1 MPTLRQ
7 ATLLTLPDGTYP
19 DGNNLYF
26 RVRNQ
31 GRTREF
37 LYRCTIKG
45 KPTFRSLGSIK
56 KIPTLKEARQRAK
69 EYIPEESVTKILF
82 KDAYEKA
89 LPHLLLHKQW
99 KSPDAPKRFSQYIH
113 NYWMPPFANVYV
125 HLITTEDIASTIKD
139 AWLTK
144 TPSAKLAL
152 GFLRALFKVFVI
164 LGYCESNPAI
174 WENKLEGILP
184 PFTRVHRQEHMPY
197 ISAREARDLIT
208 RLLAPRNYRVGTR
221 VYLLIF
227 VILSALRV
235 GEALSLQWSFIKE
248 SDDLGKY
255 FDIPAELRKGRVNSN
270 HLLPIT
276 KEMGYLLS
284 KIPKDSKYIFSS
296 YKTHRPINRTCAT
309 KIFSELD
316 IPCSFH
322 GFRSTFRVWAAENS
336 LDHDA
341 SEFILSHEIGTKVT
355 RSYYRTDLYH
365 KRKEILTQ
373 WNKYLFSLINTEV

>member
-1 MPTLRQ
+1 MATLRQ
-7 ATLLTLPDGTYP
+7 ATLFTLPDGIYP
-19 DGNNLYF
+19 DGGNLYF

-89 LPHLLLHKQW
+89 LPHLLLQKQW

-113 NYWMPPFANVYV
+113 NYWMPSFANVYV
-125 HLITTEDIASTIKD
+125 HLITTEDIANTIKD

-152 GFLRALFKVFVI
+152 GFLRALFKVFII
-164 LGYCESNPAI
+164 LGYCESNPAV

-184 PFTRVHRQEHMPY
+184 PFARMHKQEHMPY
-197 ISAREARDLIT
+197 ISSREARDLIT

-235 GEALSLQWSFIKE
+235 GEALSLQWSFIK
-248 SDDLGKY
+248 
-255 FDIPAELRKGRVNSN
+255 R
-270 HLLPIT
+270 
-276 KEMGYLLS
+276 
-284 KIPKDSKYIFSS
+284 
-296 YKTHRPINRTCAT
+296 
-309 KIFSELD
+309 
-316 IPCSFH
+316 
-322 GFRSTFRVWAAENS
+322 
-336 LDHDA
+336 A
-341 SEFILSHEIGTKVT
+341 SEILESVRNFVSMG
-355 RSYYRTDLYH
+355 
-365 KRKEILTQ
+365 
-373 WNKYLFSLINTEV
+373 

>member
-1 MPTLRQ
+1 MATLRQ
-7 ATLLTLPDGTYP
+7 ANLHTLPDGTYP

-45 KPTFRSLGSIK
+45 KPTFRSLGTIK

-69 EYIPEESVTKILF
+69 EYVPEETVTKILF
-82 KDAYEKA
+82 KDAYKKA
-89 LPHLLLHKQW
+89 LPHLLLQKQW
-99 KSPDAPKRFSQYIH
+99 KSPDAPKRFSRYIQT
-113 NYWMPPFANVYV
+113 YWMPSFGNVYV
-125 HLITTEDIASTIKD
+125 HLITTEDVANNIKD
-139 AWLTK
+139 VWLNK

-152 GFLRALFKVFVI
+152 GFLRSLFKVFII
-164 LGYCESNPAI
+164 LGYCKSNPAL

-184 PFTRVHRQEHMPY
+184 SFSRMHKPEHMPF
-197 ISAREARDLIT
+197 IPAKEARDLIT
-208 RLLAPRNYRVGTR
+208 RLLTPRNTRIGAR

-235 GEALSLQWSFIKE
+235 GEALSLQWSYIKE
-248 SDDLGKY
+248 SEGLGKY
-255 FDIPAELRKGRVNSN
+255 FDIPSELRKGRIDSN
-270 HLLPIT
+270 HILPIT
-276 KEMGYLLS
+276 EEMDYLLT
-284 KIPKDSKYIFSS
+284 KIPKISEYIFSS
-296 YKTHRPINRTCAT
+296 YITHRPINRTCAT
-309 KIFSELD
+309 KIFTELGV
-316 IPCSFH
+316 PCSFH

-336 LDHDA
+336 MDNDA
-341 SEFILSHEIGTKVT
+341 SELILSHEIGTRVT

-373 WNKYLFSLINTEV
+373 WNKYLFSLIDIEV